1 MESVPFVNND
11 KSTVNWYVLRYA
23 DVLLLYAEVLNEWK
37 GGPTTDAYAA
47 IEKVR
52 KRGYNGAN
60 GYKLTQGMD
69 QAQFREAIQKE
80 RAYELAFEGH
90 RRLDLVRWGIYFE
103 TIEKTHT
110 ALNEWWDNSDID
122 KAKNPIPNYVVY
134 DYTKKVSTN

>member
-69 QAQFREAIQKE
+69 QAQFREAIQKNVLTNW
-80 RAYELAFEGH
+80 RSKDIAVLISYVGAFTSKQLK
-90 RRLDLVRWGIYFE
+90 R
-103 TIEKTHT
+103 
-110 ALNEWWDNSDID
+110 
-122 KAKNPIPNYVVY
+122 PIQP
-134 DYTKKVSTN
+134 